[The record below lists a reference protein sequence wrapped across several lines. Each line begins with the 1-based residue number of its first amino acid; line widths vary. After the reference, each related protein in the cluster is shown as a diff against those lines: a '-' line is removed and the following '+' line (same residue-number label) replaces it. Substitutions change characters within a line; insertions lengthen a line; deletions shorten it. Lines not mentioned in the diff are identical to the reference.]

1 MLFDDVYRYVGQYKK
16 FQIIM
21 SLIVAFQGKFQ
32 TMVNANPCIFVE
44 LSVQINSNFS
54 LLVKE
59 LRRSV
64 QLFDTSRDIL
74 LKEICELRLNQ
85 ILFKLVH

>member
-32 TMVNANPCIFVE
+32 TRVNADPCAFLLNYQCKLIGT
-44 LSVQINSNFS
+44 VQF
-54 LLVKE
+54 
-59 LRRSV
+59 
-64 QLFDTSRDIL
+64 Q
-74 LKEICELRLNQ
+74 
-85 ILFKLVH
+85 